1 MASPSPDPRHGSTS
15 GPGEDRS
22 PLRGL
27 WFLWVITVFELAV
40 VVTAVSA
47 RAHWWFLALIV
58 AATLVVAAAVFG
70 YSRTGQ

>member
-1 MASPSPDPRHGSTS
+1 
-15 GPGEDRS
+15 
-22 PLRGL
+22 
-27 WFLWVITVFELAV
+27 VITVFELAV